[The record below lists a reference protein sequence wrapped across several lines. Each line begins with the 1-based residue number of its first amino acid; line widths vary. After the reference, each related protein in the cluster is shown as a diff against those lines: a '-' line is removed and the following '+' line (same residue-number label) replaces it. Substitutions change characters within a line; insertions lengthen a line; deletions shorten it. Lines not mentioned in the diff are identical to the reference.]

1 MSPTIQRL
9 AGVKRRTGIGRSSI
23 YSGIKAGTFPAPVHL
38 GPRAVGWLDSDIT
51 AWIESRTTAGGAVEA
66 PGRSTAT
73 MTTAVAARK
82 KKPATAP
89 TDGQVNPPAADIR
102 RILGVA

>member
-9 AGVKRRTGIGRSSI
+9 AGVKRRTALGRSSI
-23 YSGIKAGTFPAPVHL
+23 YAAVKAGTFPAPVQL

-51 AWIESRTTAGGAVEA
+51 AWIESRPTAGNAVEA
-66 PGRSTAT
+66 LGRGTAT
-73 MTTAVAARK
+73 MTTAVAVRK

-89 TDGQVNPPAADIR
+89 TDGQVNPPAAEIR
-102 RILGVA
+102 RLLGVA